1 MKCRLAAPN
10 KWPASPRK
18 GFMKILTSTLLAIL
32 VAISTVAPA
41 HAQIVEKKSLN
52 LDGAKK
58 AIAAA
63 VDYAKKNNAPG
74 GVIAIVDEGGNLMAL
89 ERLDGSFAMGATIS
103 IGKAR
108 TAVLFK
114 KPTRFFEELINK
126 GRTAMTVSDMD
137 RAVEFYS
144 ALTFR
149 KISDV
154 EVLGEEFEHLEGVF
168 GARMRIV
175 RMQLGNEYLDLTQY
189 LAPPGRPIPVDSRSN
204 DLWFQH
210 IAIVVRDMDQAF
222 DKLRALKVQFV
233 STGPQTL
240 PPSIKAAAGIK
251 AFYFRDPDQHNLEI
265 IYFPPGKG
273 DPRWQEKTDNLFL
286 GIDHTA
292 IGISNTDSSLKF
304 YRDLLGLRKAGESE
318 NFGTEQEH
326 LNQVFGAHLHIT
338 GMRSDAGPGIEFL
351 EYLTPRDGRPRPADV
366 RANDIVHWQT
376 TIATDDVEALA
387 KKLRDAHVGF
397 VSTGI
402 IVLPNDK
409 SGFSKGTLVSDPDGH
424 DLLLIQK

>member
-1 MKCRLAAPN
+1 MRVQ
-10 KWPASPRK
+10 WPIK
-18 GFMKILTSTLLAIL
+18 F
-32 VAISTVAPA
+32 
-41 HAQIVEKKSLN
+41 
-52 LDGAKK
+52 
-58 AIAAA
+58 AIAALFA
-63 VDYAKKNNAPG
+63 LLSVTGFARSPQVTVESV
-74 GVIAIVDEGGNLMAL
+74 GV
-89 ERLDGSFAMGATIS
+89 
-103 IGKAR
+103 
-108 TAVLFK
+108 
-114 KPTRFFEELINK
+114 
-126 GRTAMTVSDMD
+126 TVSDMD
-137 RAVEFYS
+137 RSVAFYS
-144 ALTFR
+144 ALAFQ
-149 KISDV
+149 KVSDV
-154 EVLGEEFEHLEGVF
+154 EVLGEQYEHLEGVF

-175 RMQLGNEYLDLTQY
+175 RMQLGNEYLDLTEY
-189 LAPPGRPIPVDSRSN
+189 LAPRGRLIPLDSRSN

-222 DKLRALKVQFV
+222 EKLRVLKVQFV

-240 PPSIKAAAGIK
+240 PASLPAAAGIK
-251 AFYFRDPDQHNLEI
+251 AFYFRDPDEHNLEV

-292 IGISNTDSSLKF
+292 IGIANTNASLKF

-326 LNQVFGAHLHIT
+326 LNQVFGAHPQIT
-338 GMRSDAGPGIEFL
+338 GMRAASGPGIEFL
-351 EYLTPRDGRPRPADV
+351 EYLAPRDGRPRPADV

-387 KKLRDAHVGF
+387 KKLRNAHVGF

-402 IVLPNDK
+402 IVIPNDK

>member
-1 MKCRLAAPN
+1 MTKRL
-10 KWPASPRK
+10 
-18 GFMKILTSTLLAIL
+18 LLCL
-32 VAISTVAPA
+32 VIIALS
-41 HAQIVEKKSLN
+41 S
-52 LDGAKK
+52 
-58 AIAAA
+58 IAA
-63 VDYAKKNNAPG
+63 K
-74 GVIAIVDEGGNLMAL
+74 
-89 ERLDGSFAMGATIS
+89 ATVSVES
-103 IGKAR
+103 IG
-108 TAVLFK
+108 
-114 KPTRFFEELINK
+114 
-126 GRTAMTVSDMD
+126 MTVSDMD

-144 ALTFR
+144 ALTFQ

-154 EVLGEEFEHLEGVF
+154 EVLGEEFENLEGVF

-292 IGISNTDSSLKF
+292 IGISNTAASLKF
-304 YRDLLGLRKAGESE
+304 YRDLIGLRKVGESE
-318 NFGTEQEH
+318 NFGTEHEH
-326 LNQVFGAHLHIT
+326 LNQVFGAHLRIT
-338 GMRSDAGPGIEFL
+338 GMRGDSGPGVEFL
-351 EYLTPRDGRPRPADV
+351 EYLTPRDGRTRPTDV
-366 RANDIVHWQT
+366 HANDIVHWQT
-376 TIATDDVEALA
+376 MIATDDVEALA
-387 KKLRDAHVGF
+387 KRLRHAHVGF
-397 VSTGI
+397 VSPGI
-402 IVLPNDK
+402 VAMPKDK
-409 SGFSKGTLVSDPDGH
+409 AGFSKGALVSDPDGH
-424 DLLLIQK
+424 NVLLIQR

>member
-1 MKCRLAAPN
+1 MTKRL
-10 KWPASPRK
+10 
-18 GFMKILTSTLLAIL
+18 LLCL
-32 VAISTVAPA
+32 VIVAL
-41 HAQIVEKKSLN
+41 SS
-52 LDGAKK
+52 
-58 AIAAA
+58 IAA
-63 VDYAKKNNAPG
+63 K
-74 GVIAIVDEGGNLMAL
+74 
-89 ERLDGSFAMGATIS
+89 ATVSVES
-103 IGKAR
+103 IG
-108 TAVLFK
+108 
-114 KPTRFFEELINK
+114 
-126 GRTAMTVSDMD
+126 MTVSDMD

-144 ALTFR
+144 ALTFQ
-149 KISDV
+149 KLSDV
-154 EVLGEEFEHLEGVF
+154 EVFGEEFEHLEGVF

-273 DPRWQEKTDNLFL
+273 DLRWQEKTDNLFL

-292 IGISNTDSSLKF
+292 IGISGTDASLHF
-304 YRDLLGLRKAGESE
+304 YRDLLGLRRAGESE

-326 LNQVFGAHLHIT
+326 LNQVFGAHLRIT
-338 GMRSDAGPGIEFL
+338 GMRADSGPGIEFL
-351 EYLTPRDGRPRPADV
+351 EYLTPRDGRTRPADV
-366 RANDIVHWQT
+366 HANDIVHWQT
-376 TIATDDVEALA
+376 MIATYEIDLLV
-387 KKLRDAHVGF
+387 KKLRDAQVRFASSG
-397 VSTGI
+397 V
-402 IVLPNDK
+402 VALPK
-409 SGFSKGTLVSDPDGH
+409 KKVGFSKAALVSDPDGH
-424 DLLLIQK
+424 SVLLIQK